1 VRLSDCQDVESAADL
16 QTLESRLVEF
26 ANDLGF
32 GIICGV
38 FVSESAR
45 CEPSIHYLG
54 NTAAA
59 FQSLS
64 RNSPLRK
71 RDPVMRRLKQSSAP
85 LIYDQST
92 YVENNA
98 CDLWEL
104 QAQYGYKTGVAMSLH
119 LPKRQH
125 FIPASTASSRC
136 LARRS
141 CSRG

>member
-1 VRLSDCQDVESAADL
+1 
-16 QTLESRLVEF
+16 LVEF